1 MEAGYGGF
9 IDVAAS
15 HLCEHKIKS
24 KFYIKAK
31 NTNKSKFYAIFKW
44 CKIDNEENL

>member
-15 HLCEHKIKS
+15 HLCQHKIKS

-31 NTNKSKFYAIFKW
+31 NRIKANFMQCLNDAK
-44 CKIDNEENL
+44 

>member
-15 HLCEHKIKS
+15 LCQHKIKS

-31 NTNKSKFYAIFKW
+31 NRIKANFMQYLNDAK
-44 CKIDNEENL
+44 